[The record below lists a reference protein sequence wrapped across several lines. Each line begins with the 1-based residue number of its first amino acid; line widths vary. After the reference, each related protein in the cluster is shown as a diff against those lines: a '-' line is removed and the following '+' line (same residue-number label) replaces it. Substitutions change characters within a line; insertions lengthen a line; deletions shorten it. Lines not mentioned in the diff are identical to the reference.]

1 MGAYASVCGRRAGK
15 WSGGGGERLA
25 KRSRSATPPPS
36 RRRKPVAGATVEA
49 IPLATSAC
57 GVWPRGRRSTVETER
72 ALVAAWQHQVFQ
84 SDNSWMIR
92 EARWRHGG
100 IDVVRMKTLLGQLK
114 CRDTAGIW
122 PALGRGFSVIVVCA
136 WKERDRGLLV
146 DNSLTRPRKVRG
158 RELRADDTWP
168 WTERDCGRFA
178 DLDSLSLRSV
188 CG

>member
-1 MGAYASVCGRRAGK
+1 MPDADVESV
-15 WSGGGGERLA
+15 
-25 KRSRSATPPPS
+25 
-36 RRRKPVAGATVEA
+36 
-49 IPLATSAC
+49 TSASD
-57 GVWPRGRRSTVETER
+57 VMPRGRRSTVETER

-92 EARWRHGG
+92 EACWLHGRN
-100 IDVVRMKTLLGQLK
+100 DVVRLKTLLGQLK

-122 PALGRGFSVIVVCA
+122 PALGCGLSAIVDCA
-136 WKERDRGLLV
+136 WKERDQGLLV
-146 DNSLTRPRKVRG
+146 DNSLTCPWKVRG

>member
-1 MGAYASVCGRRAGK
+1 MGAYASVGGRRAGK

-36 RRRKPVAGATVEA
+36 RRRKPAAGAAVEA
-49 IPLATSAC
+49 MPLATSAR

-92 EARWRHGG
+92 EACWLHGRN
-100 IDVVRMKTLLGQLK
+100 DVVRLKTLLGQLK

-122 PALGRGFSVIVVCA
+122 PARGRVLSVIVDCA
-136 WKERDRGLLV
+136 WKERDRELLV
-146 DNSLTRPRKVRG
+146 DNSLTCPWKVR
-158 RELRADDTWP
+158 
-168 WTERDCGRFA
+168 
-178 DLDSLSLRSV
+178 
-188 CG
+188 